1 MKTKIVN
8 YLIAGAVAIGAA
20 ACTDNYG
27 EINSNPYQPGDLTA
41 DDYVVGSVMSN
52 MAGCVVSPDV
62 NTTQFTECLM
72 AGPFCGYYADSN
84 EGFNDRALSR
94 FKIGRASC
102 RERVEISVV
111 AGSLK

>member
-41 DDYVVGSVMSN
+41 DDYVVGSVMNN

-72 AGPFCGYYADSN
+72 AGPFCGYYRS
-84 EGFNDRALSR
+84 EEPTSELPSR
-94 FKIGRASC
+94 QYLVC
-102 RERVEISVV
+102 RLLL
-111 AGSLK
+111 GKKT